1 MIFKNYDISANGYL
15 FRTNRL
21 LRLFGR
27 TNNPKLLVYASL
39 ELRICIERVLFEYLV
54 LIHLDEK
61 KLKSFDASYR
71 TKDFKSAIYE
81 VEPEF
86 TSKLNFVNIYLRVI
100 HTFYGLQGME
110 ISIPKE
116 VVIPDFDLLSEFYGK
131 LGNSLH
137 SLKNPAKTTQSSK
150 WNQIVQQ
157 TVFESFDYLHH
168 IVFSGQL
175 HFKMNEKGYI
185 HYEVYKSNTISE
197 GDLITYMLADFEEK
211 KDEFISLAKSGELL
225 SVLLENVEWQ
235 HK

>member
-21 LRLFGR
+21 IKFFRSN
-27 TNNPKLLVYASL
+27 NNPKLLVYASL
-39 ELRICIERVLFEYLV
+39 ELRVCIERVLFEYLV

-61 KLKSFDASYR
+61 KLKSFDTSYR
-71 TKDFKSAIYE
+71 TKDFKFAIHE

-86 TSKLNFVNIYLRVI
+86 TSKLNFVNVYLRVI
-100 HTFYGLQGME
+100 HSFYGLQGME
-110 ISIPKE
+110 IDIPKE

-137 SLKNPAKTTQSSK
+137 SLKIPEKTTLNEK
-150 WNQIVQQ
+150 WNNIVHQ
-157 TVFESFDYLHH
+157 TVFESFEYLHH

-175 HFKMNEKGYI
+175 HFKMNDKGYI
-185 HYEVYKSNTISE
+185 HYEVYKSNTITE

-225 SVLLENVEWQ
+225 SVLLDNVEWR
-235 HK
+235 HE